1 MLSERSR
8 WSSGPATDL
17 LWRCWDDEE
26 YVVYHVPSGD
36 THLLNRIAAA
46 ALQAL
51 QEKPRS
57 IPELA
62 ERLERE
68 FHSADPGSWHAEL
81 MSLVAEF
88 DELGLIRS
96 FP

>member
-36 THLLNRIAAA
+36 THLLNPIAAA
-46 ALQAL
+46 VLQAL
-51 QEKPRS
+51 QEKPHS

-62 ERLERE
+62 DRLEHE

-81 MSLVAEF
+81 KRLVAKF
-88 DELGLIRS
+88 DDLGLIRS